1 MENSI
6 FTSNNNIA
14 DLLIYH
20 TNLLGIPCT
29 IIFFFFFNYYYK
41 LYPVNKAINNNQA
54 QRFGKWKTNENSF
67 KEKPLQYPIACI
79 ENSLEEPITTVYLQN
94 IFTTSLSLK
103 PQQMSGF
110 PFPLQWLQNL

>member
-29 IIFFFFFNYYYK
+29 RIFFFFFNYYYK

-54 QRFGKWKTNENSF
+54 QRFGKWKTNEEFFQRKTTPVSN
-67 KEKPLQYPIACI
+67 CI
-79 ENSLEEPITTVYLQN
+79 ENSLEKPITIVYLKN
-94 IFTTSLSLK
+94 IYATSLSL
-103 PQQMSGF
+103 
-110 PFPLQWLQNL
+110 